1 MTGSAGPALL
11 PFSVLL
17 PVYAGDRADFLDRAF
32 RSVTE
37 EQSLPPDE
45 VVIVQDG
52 PVGAELRDVL
62 DRLTSTGT
70 QPVRRVVLET
80 NVGLARA
87 LEAGLDACTHEI
99 VARMDADDV
108 ALPQRF
114 ERQVPLMHSLDIVG
128 SAIQE
133 FASESAPGVVR
144 TPPLSG
150 HEIDRSAR
158 FCSPFNHPS
167 VVFRRSVVR
176 AAGGYQDLPLL
187 EDYWLWVRMIEA
199 GVRAGNLP
207 EVLLLY
213 RVGAGAYGRR
223 GGALVLR
230 SEIEL
235 QRRMHRIGF
244 TSTGQLVR
252 NVLVRGGYRLVPE
265 PLRRRAYRK
274 VVVGM

>member
-1 MTGSAGPALL
+1 MTGATEPALL

-37 EQSLPPDE
+37 DQSLPPDE

-52 PVGAELRDVL
+52 PVGADLRDVL
-62 DRLTSTGT
+62 DKLTSTSA

-133 FASESAPGVVR
+133 FASESEPGVVR

-150 HEIDRSAR
+150 HEIDRSSR
-158 FCSPFNHPS
+158 LYSPFNHPS

-187 EDYWLWVRMIEA
+187 EDYWLWVRMITA

-244 TSTGQLVR
+244 TSKGQLVR

-265 PLRRRAYRK
+265 SLRRRAYRK